1 MIKEI
6 KEKKID
12 SKLQTNSDRKQMDIS
27 NLTDNEN
34 ELKSLKINQKFNL
47 GLGDSSNVLNENFG
61 FE

>member
-1 MIKEI
+1 
-6 KEKKID
+6 
-12 SKLQTNSDRKQMDIS
+12 MDIS